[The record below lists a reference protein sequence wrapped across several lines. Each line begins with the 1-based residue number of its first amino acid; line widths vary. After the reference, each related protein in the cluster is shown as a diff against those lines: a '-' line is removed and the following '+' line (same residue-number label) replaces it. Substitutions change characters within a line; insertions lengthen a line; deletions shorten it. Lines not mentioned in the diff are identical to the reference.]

1 MKIDQNQILYF
12 HNCINV
18 LQVCVQHKLEKQ
30 NRTCQLQ
37 TRSVHRRADSLVLG
51 LVTQDQSQ

>member
-18 LQVCVQHKLEKQ
+18 LQVCVQHKLENKIEHASCKLDQ
-30 NRTCQLQ
+30 FT
-37 TRSVHRRADSLVLG
+37 DVLIPWY
-51 LVTQDQSQ
+51 

>member
-1 MKIDQNQILYF
+1 MKTDQNQILYF
-12 HNCINV
+12 HNGINV

-37 TRSVHRRADSLVLG
+37 TRSVHWHADSSVLG
-51 LVTQDQSQ
+51 LVTHDQSQ